1 MKDPRQRG
9 KTITRAEEE
18 RWYGHELLDS
28 MIYHQETIERYLAG
42 LTLHGNPIVDKGL
55 SDGDEILAEL
65 LEIVKQFTEGI
76 DPDE

>member
-1 MKDPRQRG
+1 
-9 KTITRAEEE
+9 
-18 RWYGHELLDS
+18 